1 MIDYMAQNRDVRSEN
16 NKIVR
21 EANTLRIIRI
31 LQEVESA
38 TVDVLM
44 KKSGLSYP
52 TAFNIVKG
60 LVEEGIIERRGYAS
74 STGGRQAY
82 LYSIC
87 ADYGYTLGMHIYDT
101 WTSLAITNIRG
112 GVVYQYNDHTHPKLS
127 ELDNIICGRIDTA
140 LEHACIPA
148 SKLLRAGVCISD
160 ELSAKLLAAGI
171 NPTKIV
177 SEHLHVQTEL
187 FSDSEVQIFLDRVM
201 FLSSHMT
208 DYIHI
213 VFSESIDASVYH
225 GDSKYYKLSPL
236 LKHMTVVPDGALCS
250 CGKKGCL
257 ETYFNGSE
265 LLNNYCT
272 FCTSEGLDVDQS
284 RINDRHYFK
293 SLLSLSLTG
302 DKGAWLT
309 IKTATEH
316 LAMALSNLMLITGIY
331 HMVLSGLYCSNDIK
345 AFRQLQSR
353 MADVLPL
360 GVRDK
365 LDLTMG
371 FALPADCALGVCRL
385 LNSQFVFHLDDSR
398 KNKGV

>member
-1 MIDYMAQNRDVRSEN
+1 MDYMARNRDIRSEN

-21 EANTLRIIRI
+21 EVNTLRIIRI
-31 LQEVESA
+31 LQDVESA
-38 TVDVLM
+38 TVDALM
-44 KKSGLSYP
+44 KKADLSYP

-60 LVEEGIIERRGYAS
+60 LVEEGIVERRGYAS

-87 ADYGYTLGMHIYDT
+87 ADYGYTLGIHIYDT

-112 GVVYQYNDHTHPKLS
+112 GVVYQYNDHTPPNLS
-127 ELDNIICGRIDTA
+127 EIDNIICGRINTA

-148 SKLLRAGVCISD
+148 SKLIRAGVCTSD
-160 ELSAKLLAAGI
+160 ELSEKLLASSLDPA
-171 NPTKIV
+171 KIV
-177 SEHLHVQTEL
+177 SEHLNVQTEL

-201 FLSSHMT
+201 FLSSHMA

-236 LKHMTVVPDGALCS
+236 LKHVTVVPNGALCS

-257 ETYFNGSE
+257 ETYFNGAE
-265 LLNNYCT
+265 LHNNYCA

-302 DKGAWLT
+302 NKAAWLA
-309 IKTATEH
+309 IKAATEH

-331 HMVLSGLYCSNDIK
+331 HMVISGLYCSNDIK
-345 AFRQLQSR
+345 AFGQLQNR
-353 MADVLPL
+353 MADMLPL
-360 GVRDK
+360 SVRGK
-365 LDLTMG
+365 LDLAMG
-371 FALPADCALGVCRL
+371 LALPADCALGVCRL
-385 LNSQFVFHLDDSR
+385 LNSQFVFHLEDSS
-398 KNKGV
+398 KK

>member
-1 MIDYMAQNRDVRSEN
+1 MDYMARNRDIRSEN

-31 LQEVESA
+31 LQDVESA
-38 TVDVLM
+38 TVDALM
-44 KKSGLSYP
+44 KKADLSYP

-60 LVEEGIIERRGYAS
+60 LVEEGIVERRGYAS

-87 ADYGYTLGMHIYDT
+87 ADYGYTLGIHIYDT

-112 GVVYQYNDHTHPKLS
+112 GVVYQYNDHTPPNLS
-127 ELDNIICGRIDTA
+127 EIDNIICGRINTA

-148 SKLLRAGVCISD
+148 SKLIRAGVCTSD
-160 ELSAKLLAAGI
+160 ELSEKLLASSLDPA
-171 NPTKIV
+171 KIV
-177 SEHLHVQTEL
+177 SEHLNVQTKL

-201 FLSSHMT
+201 FLSSHMA

-225 GDSKYYKLSPL
+225 GDSKCYKLSPL
-236 LKHMTVVPDGALCS
+236 LKHVTVVPNGALCS

-257 ETYFNGSE
+257 ETYFNGAE
-265 LLNNYCT
+265 LHNNYCA

-302 DKGAWLT
+302 NKAAWLA
-309 IKTATEH
+309 IKAATEH

-345 AFRQLQSR
+345 AFGQLQNR
-353 MADVLPL
+353 MADMLPL
-360 GVRDK
+360 SVRGK
-365 LDLTMG
+365 LDLAMG
-371 FALPADCALGVCRL
+371 LALPADCALGVCRL
-385 LNSQFVFHLDDSR
+385 LNSQFVFHLEDSS
-398 KNKGV
+398 KK

>member
-1 MIDYMAQNRDVRSEN
+1 MDYMARNRDIRSEN

-21 EANTLRIIRI
+21 EVNTLRIIRI
-31 LQEVESA
+31 LQDVESA
-38 TVDVLM
+38 TVDALM
-44 KKSGLSYP
+44 KKADLSYP

-60 LVEEGIIERRGYAS
+60 LVEEGIVERRGYAS

-87 ADYGYTLGMHIYDT
+87 ADYGYTLGIHIYDT

-112 GVVYQYNDHTHPKLS
+112 GVVYQYNDHTPPNLS
-127 ELDNIICGRIDTA
+127 EIDNIICGRINTA

-148 SKLLRAGVCISD
+148 SKLIRAGVCTSD
-160 ELSAKLLAAGI
+160 KLSEKLLASSLDPA
-171 NPTKIV
+171 KIV
-177 SEHLHVQTEL
+177 SEHLNVQTEL

-201 FLSSHMT
+201 FLSSHMA

-236 LKHMTVVPDGALCS
+236 LKHVTVVPNGALCS

-257 ETYFNGSE
+257 ETYFNGAE
-265 LLNNYCT
+265 LHNNYCA

-302 DKGAWLT
+302 NKAAWLA
-309 IKTATEH
+309 IKAATEH

-331 HMVLSGLYCSNDIK
+331 HMVISGLYCSNDIK
-345 AFRQLQSR
+345 AFGQLQNR
-353 MADVLPL
+353 MADMLPL
-360 GVRDK
+360 SVRGK
-365 LDLTMG
+365 LDLAMG
-371 FALPADCALGVCRL
+371 LALPADCALGVCRL
-385 LNSQFVFHLDDSR
+385 LNSQFVFHLEDSS
-398 KNKGV
+398 KK